1 VAGVDGKDKD
11 RKEAVQAATAV
22 FTEYGAFIR
31 AVIRFQAAGKFD
43 PEDLFQEFFLALVH
57 KPMPLEVR
65 NIKSFLYRA
74 VINYVVDVARRQAGH
89 ERKIKKYTEQSR
101 ISINNRAARN
111 AFIVE
116 QENEDT
122 AVAYMVRHL
131 QVREA
136 QAFIL
141 KYRDNCSIAEIAATM
156 GVNKR
161 TVSRYL
167 SEGLK
172 KLRKTIAI
180 E

>member
-1 VAGVDGKDKD
+1 VAGVRRKGRHGKD
-11 RKEAVQAATAV
+11 AVEAATAV
-22 FTEYGAFIR
+22 FNEYGGFIQ
-31 AVIRFQAAGKFD
+31 AVIRFQTAGKFD
-43 PEDLFQEFFLALVH
+43 PEDLFQEFFLVLVH
-57 KPMPLEVR
+57 KPVPPDVR

-74 VINYVVDVARRQAGH
+74 VVNHVLDLVRRRARHGQ
-89 ERKIKKYTEQSR
+89 ETR

-111 AFIVE
+111 AFIKE
-116 QENEDT
+116 EKGA

-136 QAFIL
+136 QAFVL
-141 KYRDNCSIAEIAATM
+141 KYRDDCSIAEIAATM

-172 KLRKTIAI
+172 KLRKTMAI

>member
-1 VAGVDGKDKD
+1 VAGVRRKGRHGKD
-11 RKEAVQAATAV
+11 AVEAATAV
-22 FTEYGAFIR
+22 FNEYGGFIQ
-31 AVIRFQAAGKFD
+31 AVIRFQTAGKFD
-43 PEDLFQEFFLALVH
+43 PEDLFQEFFLVLVH
-57 KPMPLEVR
+57 KPVPPDVR

-74 VINYVVDVARRQAGH
+74 VVNHVLDLVRRRARHGRDM
-89 ERKIKKYTEQSR
+89 KKYSEETR

-111 AFIVE
+111 AFIKE
-116 QENEDT
+116 EKGA

-136 QAFIL
+136 QAFVL
-141 KYRDNCSIAEIAATM
+141 KYRDDCSIAEIAATM

-172 KLRKTIAI
+172 KLRKTMAI